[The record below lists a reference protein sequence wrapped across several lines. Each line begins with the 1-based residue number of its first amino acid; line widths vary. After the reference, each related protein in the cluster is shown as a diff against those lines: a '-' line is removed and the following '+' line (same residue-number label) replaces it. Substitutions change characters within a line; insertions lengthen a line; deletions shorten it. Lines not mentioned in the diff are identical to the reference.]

1 MVRKF
6 VSLVFS
12 GMFVMMA
19 VLGVAPSAGEEARA
33 VRAPVAVQQPSLPYP
48 AMRDEASMVLVGTAL
63 IALAA
68 ALRRAA

>member
-6 VSLVFS
+6 VSLVFA

-19 VLGVAPSAGEEARA
+19 VLGVAPSAGEETRA
-33 VRAPVAVQQPSLPYP
+33 ARAPVAVQHPSMPYP
-48 AMRDEASMVLVGTAL
+48 VVRDEASMVLVGTAL

>member
-6 VSLVFS
+6 VTLVFA

-19 VLGVAPSAGEEARA
+19 VLGIAPSTGEDTRA
-33 VRAPVAVQQPSLPYP
+33 ARAPVAVQQPSLQYP